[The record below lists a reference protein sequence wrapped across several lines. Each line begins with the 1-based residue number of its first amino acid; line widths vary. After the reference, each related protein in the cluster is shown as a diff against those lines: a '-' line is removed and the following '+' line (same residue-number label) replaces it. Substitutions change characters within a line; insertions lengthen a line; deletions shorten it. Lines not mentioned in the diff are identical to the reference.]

1 MPYRDGSRQATAR
14 VLNVVFVG
22 RKEGA
27 KSAQDKKVETVFQ
40 GLCSRG
46 VP

>member
-1 MPYRDGSRQATAR
+1 MPYRYGSGQARAR

-22 RKEGA
+22 RKEGVE
-27 KSAQDKKVETVFQ
+27 SAQDKKVGTVFQ
-40 GLCSRG
+40 GLCSRS